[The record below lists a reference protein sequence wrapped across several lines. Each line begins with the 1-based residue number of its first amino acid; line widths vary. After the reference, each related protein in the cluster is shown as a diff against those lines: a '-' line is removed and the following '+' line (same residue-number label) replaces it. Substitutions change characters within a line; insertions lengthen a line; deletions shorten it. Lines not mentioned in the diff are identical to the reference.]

1 MENSNETEEQQS
13 DEFYPEMLAIMINFI
28 DKYEHDLFCGSHKA
42 LDVFGAFA
50 NQALF
55 HISKESSL
63 QFILEDAGWFVAN
76 RDNAAM
82 PEMFQHLKYD
92 LTGLYWEQIGLCLPF
107 EIENPSN
114 QDGSL
119 EDNVIDKFDKLHIE
133 RHPNLFNDQVG
144 TYSYLP
150 NILLNSLLKDSKS
163 KTTSGSLN
171 FEGACM
177 LADIS
182 GFTKLSG
189 ACCEEGTS
197 GLDRLH
203 DACSGYLGKFV
214 QTVYTYQGDGKYTYW
229 A

>member
-1 MENSNETEEQQS
+1 MVLEIAAEEDEQQS
-13 DEFYPEMLAIMINFI
+13 DEFYPELLAILVNFI
-28 DKYEHDLFCGSHKA
+28 DKYEHDLFCGSRKA

-63 QFILEDAGWFVAN
+63 QFVLEDSGWFVAV
-76 RDNAAM
+76 RDNTGL

-107 EIENPSN
+107 EKEQLSN
-114 QDGSL
+114 AGGNL
-119 EDNVIDKFDKLHIE
+119 MGCEIDKFDKLSIE
-133 RHPNLFNDQVG
+133 KHPNLFNDYVG

-150 NILLNSLLKDSKS
+150 NILLSSLLKDSKAQTS
-163 KTTSGSLN
+163 TTALN

-214 QTVYTYQGDGKYTYW
+214 QTVYTYQGDGK
-229 A
+229 